1 MNIVERFLIDH
12 NFKAQFFI
20 GGPIAPGDPYGQE
33 CAAKMAYLKQKYPWN
48 FWADPFLFFRDGE
61 MMTLGCDFG
70 MMPSAFEPG
79 GIVQHEFFVANT
91 PVVAYKTGGLKD
103 TVFNYSKTTK
113 KGNGFVFDVYNE
125 DALYGSF
132 ASAYKLFQDKKHYA
146 IARVNAYDGAIDITD
161 QATSWNKEFYRLFN
175 RIFVNPAL
183 VLPLKKEIKL
193 EDEEQKITR
202 KMSVESP
209 DIFDVIPYKFYNLLK
224 MNLKS
229 VLMRRRTKFKIRID
243 ILPAPKSVY
252 IAGSWDNWETKHEML
267 FNSLSQT
274 WDCYIQIMPGT
285 YYYKFNDET
294 TWFVN
299 KQAAVEVDEDAN
311 ENNVV
316 SI

>member
-1 MNIVERFLIDH
+1 LDKIESGKISTFDVQEWENSCFDAMND
-12 NFKAQFFI
+12 
-20 GGPIAPGDPYGQE
+20 
-33 CAAKMAYLKQKYPWN
+33 
-48 FWADPFLFFRDGE
+48 
-61 MMTLGCDFG
+61 DF
-70 MMPSAFEPG
+70 
-79 GIVQHEFFVANT
+79 NT
-91 PVVAYKTGGLKD
+91 PILIANLFEAVKVINHIKEQNASLTAPDLL
-103 TVFNYSKTTK
+103 VFK
-113 KGNGFVFDVYNE
+113 KALNGFVFDVYNE